1 MNLRLP
7 MAVLGSVG
15 RRNSRLD
22 FAYFAGD
29 LWPSILPE
37 AAVVCLGEPP
47 HCCEKTQPRT
57 TWWWS
62 ARSSRPHRGKEEDP
76 EGDHGFP
83 GTDAVA
89 EANLGGGVAFDLAR
103 SRHCWR
109 PSTSSATRRFL

>member
-1 MNLRLP
+1 M
-7 MAVLGSVG
+7 
-15 RRNSRLD
+15 D
-22 FAYFAGD
+22 FAYLAGD
-29 LWPSILPE
+29 LWPPILPE

-83 GTDAVA
+83 GTDAAA
-89 EANLGGGVAFDLAR
+89 EANLGGGVAFDLER
-103 SRHCWR
+103 SRHTAGGQALHR
-109 PSTSSATRRFL
+109 PHAGSCDGFAGGRRG